1 MENASLCIELR
12 FQYVIIY
19 ISLEN
24 KNFPIKHIFLNITFT
39 RFEAIIHQIPYRTSN
54 VIEIKLLAL
63 IKV

>member
-1 MENASLCIELR
+1 MENASMCIEVR
-12 FQYVIIY
+12 FEYRIIY

-24 KNFPIKHIFLNITFT
+24 IPIKHIFLNITFT
-39 RFEAIIHQIPYRTSN
+39 RFKVTIHQIPYRTSN

>member
-1 MENASLCIELR
+1 MENASMCIELR
-12 FQYVIIY
+12 FEYRITY

-39 RFEAIIHQIPYRTSN
+39 RFEGIMHQIPYCTSN
-54 VIEIKLLAL
+54 VTEIKLLAL